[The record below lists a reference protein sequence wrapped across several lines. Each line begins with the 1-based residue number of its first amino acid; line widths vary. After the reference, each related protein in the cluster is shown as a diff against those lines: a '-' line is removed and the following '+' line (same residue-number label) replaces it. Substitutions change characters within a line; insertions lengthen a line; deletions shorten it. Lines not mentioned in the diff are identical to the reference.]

1 VSTPR
6 LALMPGRMV
15 SRALNSSEKLIY
27 TLAAQLLIDVG
38 IVAVALAAAYLVR
51 FDGPPPREF
60 LKQGLFVLPYVVV
73 LYLGGNYLWRVYT
86 FVWRFTGVREVLW
99 ISGAVV
105 CSGLLL
111 FLGRLA
117 LFEAHYTSLRM
128 PYGVLILHP
137 LLAGI
142 GMIVARGLRR
152 IQYQYTKRRN
162 GAANGVAE
170 KKRVL
175 LVGAGEAGVR
185 LAQELTERSDFLLIG
200 FADDDPRKRGQR
212 ISGLRV
218 LGRTSEIEDLVE
230 KHQVH
235 NVVLCMPSAPQALVR
250 QIALRCRQIPVK
262 VFTVP
267 PVSEILLGHV
277 AISSLRPVQMTDLLG
292 RAAVEY
298 NSKDFELVRHYRGKR
313 VMVTGAAGSIGSE
326 LARQLRYFKPSEFIL
341 LDKDESGLY
350 EIALEVREDFDG
362 KVHEVVADV
371 QNLGRL
377 GRIFSRTKP
386 QVVFHAAAYKH
397 VPMMERHPS
406 EAILNNVVGTRNV
419 VQLCQVCGV
428 KSFVLISTDK
438 AVNPT
443 NVMGAS
449 KRLAEMVVQEAACK
463 NGCSYCCVRF
473 GNVLGSR
480 GSVVP
485 LFQKRIQQGKSLR
498 VTHPDIV
505 RYFMTI
511 PEAVQ
516 LVIQAG
522 SLGRKGEIFVLDMGD
537 PVKIR
542 DLATELIELSGL
554 VPDVDI
560 KIEFTGLRPGE
571 KLYEELLVGEGSR
584 STRYPKI
591 FVEQAI
597 DGVWNGLDETL
608 QSLQEA
614 AVQEDVGTIYRVL
627 REMGIGYHRDL
638 STADNAD
645 ITRMA
650 ADKS

>member
-1 VSTPR
+1 MSTPR
-6 LALMPGRMV
+6 LALTSGRFV
-15 SRALNSSEKLIY
+15 SRALKSPEKLVFTQAI
-27 TLAAQLLIDVG
+27 QLLIDAV
-38 IVAVALAAAYLVR
+38 IVAVALTAAYLVR
-51 FDGPPPREF
+51 FDGVPPREF
-60 LKQGLFVLPYVVV
+60 LKQGLFFLPYVVV
-73 LYLGGNYLWRVYT
+73 LYLGANYFWRVYS
-86 FVWRFTGVREVLW
+86 FVWRFTGAREMFW
-99 ISGAVV
+99 IG
-105 CSGLLL
+105 CSVASCGILM
-111 FLGRLA
+111 FVSRLA
-117 LFEAHYTSLRM
+117 LFQDHDTLII

-137 LLAGI
+137 VLTGI
-142 GMIVARGLRR
+142 GMIGARGLRR
-152 IQYQYTKRRN
+152 IQYQYTRRHN
-162 GAANGVAE
+162 GSTNGSLE

-185 LAQELTERSDFLLIG
+185 LAQELAERSDFQLVG
-200 FADDDPRKRGQR
+200 FVDDDPRKRGQR
-212 ISGLRV
+212 INGLRV
-218 LGRTSEIEDLVE
+218 LGRTSEIEALVE
-230 KHQVH
+230 KNAIHK
-235 NVVLCMPSAPQALVR
+235 VVLCMPSAPQALVR
-250 QIALRCRQIPVK
+250 QIALRCQQVPVK

-267 PVSEILLGHV
+267 PVSEILLGRV
-277 AISSLRPVQMTDLLG
+277 SISSLRPVQMTDLLG
-292 RAAVEY
+292 RAAIEY

-313 VMVTGAAGSIGSE
+313 IMVTGAAGSIGSE
-326 LARQLRYFKPSEFIL
+326 LARQLRYFRPSELIL
-341 LDKDESGLY
+341 VDKDESGLY
-350 EIALEVREDFDG
+350 EIAIEVREDFDG
-362 KVHEVVADV
+362 KVHEIVADV

-377 GRIFSRTKP
+377 GRIFSRVKP

-397 VPMMERHPS
+397 VPMMENHPS
-406 EAILNNVVGTRNV
+406 EAILNNVIGTRNV
-419 VQLCQVCGV
+419 VQLCRVCGV

-449 KRLAEMVVQEAACK
+449 KRLAEMVVQQAAVQ

-485 LFQKRIQQGKSLR
+485 LFQKRIQQGKPLQ

-537 PVKIR
+537 PVKIA

-554 VPDVDI
+554 VPGRDI

-571 KLYEELLVGEGSR
+571 KLYEELLVGESSR

-591 FVEQAI
+591 FIEQAI
-597 DGVWNGLDETL
+597 DGVSNGLDAAL
-608 QSLQEA
+608 QALQGV
-614 AVQEDVGTIYRVL
+614 AVQDDVEGIYRL
-627 REMGIGYHRDL
+627 LGEMGIGYH
-638 STADNAD
+638 TADNAD

>member
-1 VSTPR
+1 MSTPR
-6 LALMPGRMV
+6 LALMSGRIV
-15 SRALNSSEKLIY
+15 SRALNSPDKLVFTQAI
-27 TLAAQLLIDVG
+27 QLLIDAVIVG
-38 IVAVALAAAYLVR
+38 IALTAAYLVR
-51 FDGPPPREF
+51 FDGFPPREF
-60 LKQGLFVLPYVVV
+60 IKQGLFYLPYVIV
-73 LYLGGNYLWRVYT
+73 LYLGVNYLWKVYS
-86 FVWRFTGVREVLW
+86 FVWRFTGVREMFW
-99 ISGAVV
+99 IG
-105 CSGLLL
+105 CSVASCGILM
-111 FLGRLA
+111 FIFRAA
-117 LFEAHYTSLRM
+117 LFEEHYISLRV

-137 LLAGI
+137 VLTGI
-142 GMIVARGLRR
+142 GMIGARGLRR
-152 IQYQYTKRRN
+152 VQYQYTRRRN
-162 GAANGVAE
+162 GSANGSLE

-185 LAQELTERSDFLLIG
+185 LAQELTERSDFQLVG
-200 FADDDPRKRGQR
+200 FVDDDPRKRAQR
-212 ISGLRV
+212 INGLRV
-218 LGRTSEIEDLVE
+218 LGRTSEIEALVE
-230 KHQVH
+230 KHRIH
-235 NVVLCMPSAPQALVR
+235 KVVLCMPSAPQSLVR

-262 VFTVP
+262 VFTIP

-277 AISSLRPVQMTDLLG
+277 GISSLRPVQMTDLLG
-292 RAAVEY
+292 RAAIEY

-313 VMVTGAAGSIGSE
+313 IMITGAGGSIGSE
-326 LARQLRYFKPSEFIL
+326 LARQLRYFRPSDLIL
-341 LDKDESGLY
+341 VDKDESGLY
-350 EIALEVREDFDG
+350 EIAIEVREDFDG
-362 KVHEVVADV
+362 KVHEIVANV

-397 VPMMERHPS
+397 VPMMEHHPS
-406 EAILNNVVGTRNV
+406 EAILNNVIGTRNV
-419 VQLCQVCGV
+419 VELCRVCGV
-428 KSFVLISTDK
+428 KSFVLVSTDK

-449 KRLAEMVVQEAACK
+449 KRLAEMVVQQAAVQ

-485 LFQKRIQQGKSLR
+485 LFQKRIEQGKPLQ

-522 SLGRKGEIFVLDMGD
+522 SLGKKGEIFVLDMGD
-537 PVKIR
+537 PVKIF

-554 VPDVDI
+554 VPDRDI

-571 KLYEELLVGEGSR
+571 KLYEELLVGESSR

-591 FVEQAI
+591 FIEQAI
-597 DGVWNGLDETL
+597 DGVWNGLDDTL
-608 QSLQEA
+608 QTLQEA
-614 AVQEDVGTIYRVL
+614 AVQEDLEGIYRL
-627 REMGIGYHRDL
+627 LGGMGIGYCRA

-650 ADKS
+650 ADRN